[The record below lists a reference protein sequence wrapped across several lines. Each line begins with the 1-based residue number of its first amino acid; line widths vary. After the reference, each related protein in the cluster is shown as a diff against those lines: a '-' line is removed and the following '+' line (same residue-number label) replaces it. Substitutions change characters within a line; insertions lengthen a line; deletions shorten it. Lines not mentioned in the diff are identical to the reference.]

1 MDPKLKNAIE
11 RLFNVLGKKIAKDYY
26 NLDLNFKVVGE
37 LKKSP
42 DYLPDLMIQIQ
53 TDKKLPTVLRDYTRD
68 GWDQSR
74 YDHFELLQIRLGKLL
89 KYLGF
94 KANDAGLILNPNQW
108 RINDLPYPDEDDYI
122 DHPERFTSLVG
133 ETYVLENNTG
143 WVYYLGTD
151 KKIDQLEAYHITE
164 IEGTSG
170 DDWFWN
176 NLTDQDKR
184 NLERLYG

>member
-53 TDKKLPTVLRDYTRD
+53 TDKKLPTVLRDYTTD
-68 GWDQSR
+68 EWNQYR
-74 YDHFELLQIRLGKLL
+74 YDHFQSLQTRLAKLL

-94 KANDAGLILNPNQW
+94 KANDAGLILNPNQT
-108 RINDLPYPDEDDYI
+108 RVQDFPLPDEMDYI
-122 DHPERFTSLVG
+122 NYPERFLPLIDQELVLHK
-133 ETYVLENNTG
+133 ESG
-143 WVYYLGTD
+143 WVSYLNEGD
-151 KKIDQLEAYHITE
+151 ASIDIDNQHHITD
-164 IEGTSG
+164 I
-170 DDWFWN
+170 DDEWFWN

>member
-53 TDKKLPTVLRDYTRD
+53 TDKKLPTVLRDYTTD
-68 GWDQSR
+68 EWNQYR
-74 YDHFELLQIRLGKLL
+74 YDHFESLQIRLGKLL

-94 KANDAGLILNPNQW
+94 KANDAGLILNPNQT
-108 RINDLPYPDEDDYI
+108 RVYDFRFHDEMDYI
-122 DHPERFTSLVG
+122 DYPERFLPLINQ
-133 ETYVLENNTG
+133 EMVLHKESG
-143 WVYYLGTD
+143 WVSYLKGD
-151 KKIDQLEAYHITE
+151 GLIDVDNQYHITD
-164 IEGTSG
+164 I
-170 DDWFWN
+170 DDIWWWD

>member
-1 MDPKLKNAIE
+1 
-11 RLFNVLGKKIAKDYY
+11 
-26 NLDLNFKVVGE
+26 
-37 LKKSP
+37 
-42 DYLPDLMIQIQ
+42 
-53 TDKKLPTVLRDYTRD
+53 
-68 GWDQSR
+68 
-74 YDHFELLQIRLGKLL
+74 
-89 KYLGF
+89 
-94 KANDAGLILNPNQW
+94 
-108 RINDLPYPDEDDYI
+108 
-122 DHPERFTSLVG
+122 VG

-164 IEGTSG
+164 IEGTLG